1 MEEHVR
7 STCEKL
13 RPAIKAIVG
22 TEARRLAADAAAEWD
37 TMGNAANKV
46 SPIIHGS
53 EFLRSYRWCEQGWI
67 SVNIQLLT
75 NL

>member
-13 RPAIKAIVG
+13 RLAIEAVIG

-37 TMGNAANKV
+37 TMGNVANKV
-46 SPIIHGS
+46 TPMIHRS
-53 EFLRSYRWCEQGWI
+53 EFLRLYRWTGVNKAG
-67 SVNIQLLT
+67 SV
-75 NL
+75 

>member
-13 RPAIKAIVG
+13 RPAIEAIVG

-53 EFLRSYRWCEQGWI
+53 EF
-67 SVNIQLLT
+67 
-75 NL
+75 